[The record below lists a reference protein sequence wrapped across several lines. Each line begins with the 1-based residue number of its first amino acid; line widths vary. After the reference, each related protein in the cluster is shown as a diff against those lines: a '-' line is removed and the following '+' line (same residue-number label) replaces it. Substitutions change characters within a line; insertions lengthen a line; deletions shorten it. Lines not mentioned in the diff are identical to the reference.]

1 MHEFLHI
8 LEHSLLDS
16 IKLLPFLFIAFF
28 IIELIEHKLS
38 EKSKKVISKSGK
50 YGPIL
55 GSLLGLIPQCGFSV
69 VATNLYITRILSLGT
84 LISVYLSTS
93 DEMLVILLSR
103 NASISTILPL
113 LGTKFIVGLIS
124 GFIIDFLLRNKK
136 KEKQTYSIC
145 EDEHC
150 GCEEEEN
157 LLKSSLIHTIKTFI
171 FIFKATFIITLV
183 FELFGEEYL
192 SKLLLKDTLISPF
205 ITSLI
210 GLIPNCASSVI
221 LTELYLSNSINFAS
235 EISGLLTGSGVAI
248 LVLFKSN
255 KNIKE
260 NLTIL
265 SLVYGIGV
273 ITGIIITLITYIIK
287 DYISSLFII
296 INKY

>member
-38 EKSKKVISKSGK
+38 DKSKKVISKSGK

-171 FIFKATFIITLV
+171 FIFIATFIITLV

-235 EISGLLTGSGVAI
+235 VISGLLTGSGVAI

-273 ITGIIITLITYIIK
+273 ITGIIITLIAYII
-287 DYISSLFII
+287 
-296 INKY
+296 

>member
-38 EKSKKVISKSGK
+38 DKSKKVISKSGK

-84 LISVYLSTS
+84 LISIYLSTS

-171 FIFKATFIITLV
+171 FIFIATFIITLV

-235 EISGLLTGSGVAI
+235 IISGLLTGSGVAI

-273 ITGIIITLITYIIK
+273 ITGIIITLITYII
-287 DYISSLFII
+287 
-296 INKY
+296 

>member
-8 LEHSLLDS
+8 LEHSFLDS

-38 EKSKKVISKSGK
+38 DKSKKVISKSGK

-84 LISVYLSTS
+84 LISIYLSTS

-113 LGTKFIVGLIS
+113 LGTKFLVGLIS

-171 FIFKATFIITLV
+171 FIFIATFIITLV

-235 EISGLLTGSGVAI
+235 IISGLLTGSGVAI

-273 ITGIIITLITYIIK
+273 ITGIIITLIAYII
-287 DYISSLFII
+287 
-296 INKY
+296 

>member
-8 LEHSLLDS
+8 LEHSFLDS

-38 EKSKKVISKSGK
+38 DKSKKVISKSGK

-84 LISVYLSTS
+84 LISIYLSTS

-171 FIFKATFIITLV
+171 FIFIATFIITLV

-235 EISGLLTGSGVAI
+235 VISGLLTGSGVAI

-273 ITGIIITLITYIIK
+273 ITGIIITLITYII
-287 DYISSLFII
+287 
-296 INKY
+296 

>member
-8 LEHSLLDS
+8 LEHSFIDS
-16 IKLLPFLFIAFF
+16 LKLLPFLFIAFL
-28 IIELIEHKLS
+28 IIEIIEHKLS
-38 EKSKKVISKSGK
+38 NKSKQVISKSGK
-50 YGPIL
+50 FGPIL

-84 LISVYLSTS
+84 LISIYLSTS

-103 NASISTILPL
+103 NASLSTILPL
-113 LGTKFIVGLIS
+113 LITKFIVGIIS
-124 GFIIDFLLRNKK
+124 GFTIDFLLRNKK
-136 KEKQTYSIC
+136 KQHETYSIC

-157 LLKSSLIHTIKTFI
+157 LFKSSFIHTIKTFTFI
-171 FIFKATFIITLV
+171 FIATFLITLV

-235 EISGLLTGSGVAI
+235 IISGLLTGSGVAI
-248 LVLFKSN
+248 LVLFKTN
-255 KNIKE
+255 KNLKE

-265 SLVYGIGV
+265 SLIYGIGV
-273 ITGIIITLITYIIK
+273 ITGIIITLITYII
-287 DYISSLFII
+287 
-296 INKY
+296 

>member
-38 EKSKKVISKSGK
+38 KKSKKVISKSGK

-150 GCEEEEN
+150 GCEDEEN

-171 FIFKATFIITLV
+171 FIFIATFIITLV

-235 EISGLLTGSGVAI
+235 VISGLLTGSGVAI

-273 ITGIIITLITYIIK
+273 ITGIIITLITYII
-287 DYISSLFII
+287 
-296 INKY
+296 

>member
-1 MHEFLHI
+1 MKEII
-8 LEHSLLDS
+8 LDTLIDAL
-16 IKLLPFLFIAFF
+16 KLLPFLFIAFF

-38 EKSKKVISKSGK
+38 NKSKMIIAKSGK
-50 YGPIL
+50 FGPVI

-84 LISVYLSTS
+84 LISIYLSTS
-93 DEMLVILLSR
+93 DEMLIILLSR
-103 NASISTILPL
+103 NASFSTILPL
-113 LGTKFIVGLIS
+113 LAIKFMVGIIS
-124 GFIIDFLLRNKK
+124 GFTIDFLLRNKK
-136 KEKQTYSIC
+136 KKQETYSIC

-157 LLKSSLIHTIKTFI
+157 LFKSSLIHTIKTFI
-171 FIFKATFIITLV
+171 FIFIATFIITLV

-192 SKLLLKDTLISPF
+192 SKLLLKNTIVSPF

-235 EISGLLTGSGVAI
+235 IISGLLTGSGVAI
-248 LVLFKSN
+248 LVLFKTN
-255 KNIKE
+255 KNLKE

-265 SLVYGIGV
+265 GLIYGIGV
-273 ITGIIITLITYIIK
+273 IMGVIITILTNI
-287 DYISSLFII
+287 F
-296 INKY
+296 

>member
-38 EKSKKVISKSGK
+38 DKSKKVISKSGK

-84 LISVYLSTS
+84 LISIYLSTS

-124 GFIIDFLLRNKK
+124 GFTIDFLLINKK

-157 LLKSSLIHTIKTFI
+157 LFKSSLIHTIKTFI
-171 FIFKATFIITLV
+171 FIFIATFIITLV

-235 EISGLLTGSGVAI
+235 VISGLLTGSGVAI

-273 ITGIIITLITYIIK
+273 ITGIIITLITYII
-287 DYISSLFII
+287 
-296 INKY
+296 

>member
-1 MHEFLHI
+1 MHKLIHSI
-8 LEHSLLDS
+8 EHSFLDS
-16 IKLLPFLFIAFF
+16 IKLLPFLFIAFL

-38 EKSKKVISKSGK
+38 NKSKKVISKSGK

-69 VATNLYITRILSLGT
+69 VATNLYITRIISLGT
-84 LISVYLSTS
+84 LISIYLSTS
-93 DEMLVILLSR
+93 DEMLIILLSK
-103 NASISTILPL
+103 NANVKTILPL
-113 LGTKFIVGLIS
+113 LLVKFSIGMIS
-124 GFIIDFLLRNKK
+124 GFLIDFILRNKK
-136 KEKQTYSIC
+136 KKQETYSIC

-150 GCEEEEN
+150 GCEHEEN

-171 FIFKATFIITLV
+171 FIFLATFLITYI

-192 SKLLLKDTLISPF
+192 SKLLLKDTIISPF

-221 LTELYLSNSINFAS
+221 LTELYLSESINFAS
-235 EISGLLTGSGVAI
+235 IISGLLTGSGVAI

-255 KNIKE
+255 KNLKE

-265 SLVYGIGV
+265 SLIYGIGV
-273 ITGIIITLITYIIK
+273 ISGIIITLISY
-287 DYISSLFII
+287 LF
-296 INKY
+296 

>member
-8 LEHSLLDS
+8 LEHSFLDS

-38 EKSKKVISKSGK
+38 DKSKKVISKSGK

-84 LISVYLSTS
+84 LISIYLSTS

-136 KEKQTYSIC
+136 KEKQT
-145 EDEHC
+145 
-150 GCEEEEN
+150 
-157 LLKSSLIHTIKTFI
+157 
-171 FIFKATFIITLV
+171 
-183 FELFGEEYL
+183 
-192 SKLLLKDTLISPF
+192 
-205 ITSLI
+205 
-210 GLIPNCASSVI
+210 
-221 LTELYLSNSINFAS
+221 
-235 EISGLLTGSGVAI
+235 
-248 LVLFKSN
+248 
-255 KNIKE
+255 
-260 NLTIL
+260 
-265 SLVYGIGV
+265 
-273 ITGIIITLITYIIK
+273 
-287 DYISSLFII
+287 
-296 INKY
+296 

>member
-1 MHEFLHI
+1 MHELI
-8 LEHSLLDS
+8 HSIVHSFFDS

-38 EKSKKVISKSGK
+38 NKSKMIIAKSGRF
-50 YGPIL
+50 GPII

-69 VATNLYITRILSLGT
+69 IATNLYITRILSLGT
-84 LISVYLSTS
+84 LISIYLSTS
-93 DEMLVILLSR
+93 DEMLIILLSR
-103 NASISTILPL
+103 NASFSTILPL
-113 LGTKFIVGLIS
+113 LAIKFIVGIIS
-124 GFIIDFLLRNKK
+124 GFTIDFLLRNKK
-136 KEKQTYSIC
+136 KKQETYSIC

-157 LLKSSLIHTIKTFI
+157 LFKSSLIHTIKTFI
-171 FIFKATFIITLV
+171 FIFIATFIITLV

-192 SKLLLKDTLISPF
+192 SKLLLKNTIVSPF

-235 EISGLLTGSGVAI
+235 IISGLLTGSGVAI
-248 LVLFKSN
+248 LVLFKTN
-255 KNIKE
+255 KNLKE

-265 SLVYGIGV
+265 GLIYGIGV
-273 ITGIIITLITYIIK
+273 MMGVIITILTNI
-287 DYISSLFII
+287 F
-296 INKY
+296 

>member
-38 EKSKKVISKSGK
+38 DKSKKVISKSGK

-171 FIFKATFIITLV
+171 FIFIATFIITLV

-235 EISGLLTGSGVAI
+235 VISGLLTGSGVAI

-273 ITGIIITLITYIIK
+273 ITGIIITLITYII
-287 DYISSLFII
+287 
-296 INKY
+296 

>member
-150 GCEEEEN
+150 GCEDEEN

-171 FIFKATFIITLV
+171 FIFIATFIITLV

-235 EISGLLTGSGVAI
+235 VISGLLTGSGVAI

-273 ITGIIITLITYIIK
+273 ITGIIITLITYII
-287 DYISSLFII
+287 
-296 INKY
+296 

>member
-1 MHEFLHI
+1 MHKLIHSI
-8 LEHSLLDS
+8 EHSFLDS
-16 IKLLPFLFIAFF
+16 IKLLPFLFIAFL

-38 EKSKKVISKSGK
+38 NKSKKVISKSGK

-69 VATNLYITRILSLGT
+69 VATNLYITRIISLGT
-84 LISVYLSTS
+84 LISIYLSTS
-93 DEMLVILLSR
+93 DEMLIILLSK
-103 NASISTILPL
+103 NANVKTILPL
-113 LGTKFIVGLIS
+113 LLVKFSIGMIS
-124 GFIIDFLLRNKK
+124 GFLIDFILRNKK
-136 KEKQTYSIC
+136 KKQETYSIC

-150 GCEEEEN
+150 GCEHEEN

-171 FIFKATFIITLV
+171 FIFLATFLITYI

-192 SKLLLKDTLISPF
+192 SKLLLKDTIISPF

-221 LTELYLSNSINFAS
+221 LTELYLSESIKFAS
-235 EISGLLTGSGVAI
+235 IISGLLTGSGVAI

-255 KNIKE
+255 KNLKE

-265 SLVYGIGV
+265 SLIYGIGV
-273 ITGIIITLITYIIK
+273 ISGIIITLISY
-287 DYISSLFII
+287 LF
-296 INKY
+296 